1 MPLDVIRESGRTLRA
16 EAAETGDRLLPV
28 FFLHGTPGTSALP
41 EPLLDVAGVRWI
53 SYARPGYPGSTPD
66 PGRTAASA
74 AHDIAALADALEL
87 DRFAVFGYS
96 GGGPGALA
104 AAVTLGDR
112 VIAAVA
118 VASPAPHDAAGLDF
132 LAGMYP
138 GGRAE
143 LAAAEQGRAALE
155 ALLAAG
161 GDDPEMF
168 QPIDHEVLRSP
179 WGWLGRTAGDA
190 FAHGQEG
197 FLDDD
202 LALVQ
207 PWDVDL
213 QAITAPVLL
222 LQGTID
228 RIIPPAHARWLAEHI
243 PTAQLQLWPELGHV
257 SVLTH
262 AADAV
267 QWLLDQA

>member
-1 MPLDVIRESGRTLRA
+1 M
-16 EAAETGDRLLPV
+16 AETGAESPPV

-41 EPLLDVAGVRWI
+41 APLLDVPGVRWV

-66 PGRTAASA
+66 PGRTAARA
-74 AHDIAALADALEL
+74 AYDIAAVADALDL

-104 AAVTLGDR
+104 AAAVLGDR
-112 VIAAVA
+112 VVGVVAA
-118 VASPAPHDAAGLDF
+118 ASPAPYDADGLDF

-143 LAAAEQGRAALE
+143 LAAAAQGRASLVAR
-155 ALLAAG
+155 LAAAP
-161 GDDPEMF
+161 DFDPGMF
-168 QPIDHEVLRSP
+168 QPVDFQVLDGP
-179 WGWLGRTAGDA
+179 WGWLGRTGEEGMSAGPD
-190 FAHGQEG
+190 G
-197 FLDDD
+197 FIDDD
-202 LALVQ
+202 LALTR

-213 QAITAPVLL
+213 AAIIAPVLL
-222 LQGTID
+222 LQGSID
-228 RIIPPAHARWLAEHI
+228 EIIPPAHARWLAERI
-243 PTAQLQLWPELGHV
+243 PTAHLQLWPDLGHV

-262 AADAV
+262 AAQAV